1 MAYELYYSF
10 TTTSTNTERLCF
22 LGWFE
27 LDITFV
33 ILTLRRVYTAE
44 QRPKLAR
51 NMVIWFFLGIGILVG
66 LARLYPDDR
75 EQVTAYWTGIL
86 LQLPIGW
93 ACLYFLWRDQDTKG
107 HSLEIW

>member
-10 TTTSTNTERLCF
+10 TTTSTTTERLCF

-44 QRPKLAR
+44 QRPKLVR
-51 NMVIWFFLGIGILVG
+51 NIFIWFLLGIGILVG